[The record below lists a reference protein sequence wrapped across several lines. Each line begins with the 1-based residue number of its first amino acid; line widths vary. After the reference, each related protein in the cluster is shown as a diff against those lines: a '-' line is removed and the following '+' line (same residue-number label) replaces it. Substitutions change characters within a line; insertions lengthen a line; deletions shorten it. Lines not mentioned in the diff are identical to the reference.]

1 MERETSENRFGDHR
15 EQILWCSE
23 GGSGIK
29 GHKNQYLRNYYVN
42 VKNIY
47 YGMWGWKSLINHQWV
62 TRILFKFFR
71 NFTERYGLRIRVKI
85 SQNIGIE
92 GKVSESDKVYTVY
105 KN

>member
-1 MERETSENRFGDHR
+1 M
-15 EQILWCSE
+15 
-23 GGSGIK
+23 
-29 GHKNQYLRNYYVN
+29 
-42 VKNIY
+42 
-47 YGMWGWKSLINHQWV
+47 INHQWV